1 MRDMRRRGEMRDMRP
16 GANLIY
22 PARQTDGTRIVGI
35 FGRDVSQLD
44 FLHRAD
50 LFFRAA
56 VFVNGNPIE
65 QAVVFPEDFIER
77 RLIWSGDRRSRNQDE
92 MFVNLDRAA
101 TRLRAKALAGDEGRD
116 EQAQGKD

>member
-50 LFFRAA
+50 LFFHRCEKPAQFQKLFQPPLLK
-56 VFVNGNPIE
+56 VF
-65 QAVVFPEDFIER
+65 
-77 RLIWSGDRRSRNQDE
+77 
-92 MFVNLDRAA
+92 
-101 TRLRAKALAGDEGRD
+101 
-116 EQAQGKD
+116 